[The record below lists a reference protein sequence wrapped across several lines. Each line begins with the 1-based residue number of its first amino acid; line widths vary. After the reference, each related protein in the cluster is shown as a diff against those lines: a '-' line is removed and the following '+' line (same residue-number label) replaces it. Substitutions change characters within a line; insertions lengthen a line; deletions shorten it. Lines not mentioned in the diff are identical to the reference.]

1 MAQKKKL
8 DDIDASKNQEMLDK
22 EAAMQTAIAKI
33 EKSFGV
39 RVFQLKDRAI
49 EKVQVIPT
57 GVLSIDRA
65 LRVFG
70 FPRGRVI
77 ELYGEPG
84 SGKTMLSLLAIGE
97 VQRSGG
103 KAAFIDMECTYDE
116 RFSELLGVNNSQLFY
131 CSPESAEKALDTA
144 VALAESNA
152 FDLIVLDSVAN
163 LVPQAELEGDMS
175 DNHVGLLARIMSK
188 GLRKLTN
195 TLSRTHTSM
204 IFINQIRQK
213 IGVMYGNPNTTT
225 GGKALAFY
233 ASIRIEVKGGTPIKQ
248 GDEPIGH
255 KAEIVVK
262 KNKVGPPFGH
272 GEVSV
277 YYGRGIDIVR
287 DICTVAKEEGVI
299 TGTSWLSFISEK
311 YTTPT
316 GSKEFRIQGFDN
328 FVDAMRPLYDTV
340 VKEMRDKVQEKIQK
354 ETQTFQSQ
362 RDLSTEEQQ
371 EAAEAQDELSE

>member
-1 MAQKKKL
+1 MAPKKKV
-8 DDIDASKNQEMLDK
+8 DDIDASKNQEVLDK
-22 EAAMQTAIAKI
+22 ETAMQIAISKI

-39 RVFQLKDRAI
+39 RVFQLKDRKI
-49 EKVQVIPT
+49 EKIQVIPT

-97 VQRSGG
+97 VQRSNG

-116 RFSELLGVNNSQLFY
+116 RFSNLLGVDSSQLFY

-144 VALAESNA
+144 IALAESNA

-163 LVPQAELEGDMS
+163 LVPQAELDGSMGDS
-175 DNHVGLLARIMSK
+175 QVGLLARIMSK

-248 GDEPIGH
+248 GDVPIGH
-255 KAEIVVK
+255 KADILVK
-262 KNKVGPPFGH
+262 KNKVGPPFGR
-272 GEVSV
+272 GEVSI
-277 YYGRGIDIVR
+277 YYGKGVDIIR
-287 DICTVAKEEGVI
+287 DICTVAKEEGI
-299 TGTSWLSFISEK
+299 IAGTSWLSFISDK
-311 YTTPT
+311 YTTAN
-316 GSKEFRIQGFDN
+316 GSKEYRVQGFDN
-328 FVDAMRPLYDTV
+328 FVDSMRPLYNTV
-340 VKEMRDKVQEKIQK
+340 VIEMRDKVQEKIQK
-354 ETQTFQSQ
+354 ETETYQVQ
-362 RDLSTEEQQ
+362 RDIEVEEKE
-371 EAAEAQDELSE
+371 EAADAKDELSE